1 MGSASGALASDWAG
15 AKSLANFDDGVPRH
29 DILWVSWDIC
39 ALHVAMVLTLDVRTI
54 YLDVLHMYAVAVS
67 RTDILGI
74 YLDILVIYTGMLSY
88 KCISTYGNGVASNKR
103 A

>member
-1 MGSASGALASDWAG
+1 
-15 AKSLANFDDGVPRH
+15 
-29 DILWVSWDIC
+29 
-39 ALHVAMVLTLDVRTI
+39 
-54 YLDVLHMYAVAVS
+54 MYAVAVS